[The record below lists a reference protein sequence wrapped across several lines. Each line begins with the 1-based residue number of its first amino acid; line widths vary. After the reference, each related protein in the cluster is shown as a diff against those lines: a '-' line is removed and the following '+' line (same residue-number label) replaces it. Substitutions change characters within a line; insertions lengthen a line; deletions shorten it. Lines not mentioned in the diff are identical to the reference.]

1 MWEEAYVSS
10 LNEANFRMLY
20 YVQLLDIRCGI
31 GKNCWL
37 DDYIYEEA
45 GVKCALLVL
54 YITVFE
60 VRNMCCRMLGLC
72 VYCWV
77 YILYVFK

>member
-10 LNEANFRMLY
+10 SNEADFRMLY
-20 YVQLLDIRCGI
+20 YIQLLGMRCGI
-31 GKNCWL
+31 GKHCWL

-45 GVKCALLVL
+45 GVICALLVL

-60 VRNMCCRMLGLC
+60 VRNKCCRMLRLC

-77 YILYVFK
+77 YIL